1 MVGLRGLGLDTLD
14 DPHLLPLSQLSA
26 HRLVP
31 RYRWLRGRGQPANS
45 RRERETSC
53 VKRARID
60 RAGTGG
66 IDRTRAG

>member
-14 DPHLLPLSQLSA
+14 DPHLLPLSQLFA

-31 RYRWLRGRGQPANS
+31 RWRRPRGPGQPAS
-45 RRERETSC
+45 SQRERETSP

-60 RAGTGG
+60 RAGTEA
-66 IDRTRAG
+66 AGVITAP